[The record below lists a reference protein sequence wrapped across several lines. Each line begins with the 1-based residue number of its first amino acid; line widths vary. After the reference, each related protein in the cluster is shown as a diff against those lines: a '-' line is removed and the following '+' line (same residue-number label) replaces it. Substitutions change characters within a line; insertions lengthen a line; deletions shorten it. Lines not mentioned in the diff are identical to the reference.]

1 MFKQFVGIELDQE
14 EVLLIEAWFVQNYK
28 TNALS
33 QENLR
38 KFFLVDLQH
47 KTLGGGNPALAK
59 ETIHKVKKSMESK
72 FKPFITELEKF

>member
-28 TNALS
+28 TNVLS

-59 ETIHKVKKSMESK
+59 ETIHKVKKSMETKS
-72 FKPFITELEKF
+72 KPFITELEKF